1 MISYERTSARGRKQD
16 YLKDDAYLVFRTRTT
31 LDGEGKLRSAH
42 YGTILGAW
50 IPGRKSMR
58 LSDGCFNPKEN
69 SVIIE
74 DSYFLRRAVEGYRIR
89 DAKR

>member
-31 LDGEGKLRSAH
+31 LDGEGKLRFAH

-74 DSYFLRRAVEGYRIR
+74 DSYFLRRAVEGYKIR